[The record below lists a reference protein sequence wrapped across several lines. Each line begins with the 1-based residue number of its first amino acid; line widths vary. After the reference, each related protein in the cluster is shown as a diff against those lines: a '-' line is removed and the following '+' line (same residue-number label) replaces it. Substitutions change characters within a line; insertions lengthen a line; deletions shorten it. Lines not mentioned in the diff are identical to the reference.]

1 MRQQIEAQ
9 VLALDGVTAQVT
21 VSMGGY
27 SAIPRQEDH
36 HDAFLMAADAAL
48 YEAKNAGR
56 NRIVLRPATDAAL
69 PSQAKGAPVS
79 MDFQSI
85 AKV

>member
-1 MRQQIEAQ
+1 QQIEAQ

-27 SAIPRQEDH
+27 SAIPRQNDR
-36 HDAFLMAADAAL
+36 HDEFVTAADAAL

-56 NRIVLRPATDAAL
+56 NRIVLRHGTVAATPYPTGSEERPA
-69 PSQAKGAPVS
+69 
-79 MDFQSI
+79 
-85 AKV
+85 